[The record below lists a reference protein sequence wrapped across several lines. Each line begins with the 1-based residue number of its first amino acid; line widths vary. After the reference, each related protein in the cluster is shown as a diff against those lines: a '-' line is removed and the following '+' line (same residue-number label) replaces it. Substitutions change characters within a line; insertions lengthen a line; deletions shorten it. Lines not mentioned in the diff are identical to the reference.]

1 MHINLNFNL
10 QLGGTNNTNQVSVA
24 DSPNAG
30 VTLPSPP
37 PAPQRP
43 AASTNWVVVAG
54 SAFAALAAVAKAA
67 HALAPYV
74 GPLLG
79 G

>member
-10 QLGGTNNTNQVSVA
+10 QFGGTNNTNHVNVA
-24 DSPNAG
+24 DSPNTV
-30 VTLPSPP
+30 VTLPSPTQ
-37 PAPQRP
+37 APQRQ
-43 AASTNWVVVAG
+43 AASTNWVMVALK
-54 SAFAALAAVAKAA
+54 ALAVLAAVAKAA
-67 HALAPYV
+67 YVLAPYV

>member
-10 QLGGTNNTNQVSVA
+10 QFGGTNNTYHLNVA
-24 DSPNAG
+24 DSPNTA
-30 VTLPSPP
+30 VTLPSAA

-43 AASTNWVVVAG
+43 AASTNWGAVAVNLL
-54 SAFAALAAVAKAA
+54 AALAAVAKAA
-67 HALAPYV
+67 HALAPYL